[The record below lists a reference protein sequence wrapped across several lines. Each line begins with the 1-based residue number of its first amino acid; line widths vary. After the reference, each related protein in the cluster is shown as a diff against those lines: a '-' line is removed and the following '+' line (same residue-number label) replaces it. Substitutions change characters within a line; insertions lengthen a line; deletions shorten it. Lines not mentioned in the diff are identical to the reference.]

1 MFKNIEIKL
10 VREGLIP
17 LERQLAEIKD
27 SPQLRVAKESTEA
40 LLLEIQENSYS
51 GPQLMHKT
59 LCWL

>member
-1 MFKNIEIKL
+1 MFKNIEVKL
-10 VREGLIP
+10 VREGLIH

-40 LLLEIQENSYS
+40 LLLEIQENSNS